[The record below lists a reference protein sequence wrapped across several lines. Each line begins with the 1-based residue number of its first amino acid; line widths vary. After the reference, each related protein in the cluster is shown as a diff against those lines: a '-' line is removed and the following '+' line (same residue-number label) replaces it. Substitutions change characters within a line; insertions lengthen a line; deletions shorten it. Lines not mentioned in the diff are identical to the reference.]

1 MHIVC
6 KNQMESLI
14 KHSLVKN
21 RFQQYIKDIAE
32 KKSGITAFARG
43 YFNEFTCFFTY
54 SFFRRT
60 PCFMESACQTLN
72 NECGILH
79 SYVYAC
85 GFFLAAHPILDAGRC
100 TGFTGDLFYL
110 YSRFD
115 HLGSVLLPRFGKSL
129 PYFGN
134 VYSISNDA
142 VSALVIDGSSNFH
155 CRMGS

>member
-21 RFQQYIKDIAE
+21 RFQQYIKDIAG

-60 PCFMESACQTLN
+60 PCFMESACQKIGDVGRVLCN
-72 NECGILH
+72 HLRNCH
-79 SYVYAC
+79 DV
-85 GFFLAAHPILDAGRC
+85 LAAYAILDTGEC
-100 TGFTGDLFYL
+100 TG
-110 YSRFD
+110 
-115 HLGSVLLPRFGKSL
+115 
-129 PYFGN
+129 
-134 VYSISNDA
+134 
-142 VSALVIDGSSNFH
+142 SS
-155 CRMGS
+155 G